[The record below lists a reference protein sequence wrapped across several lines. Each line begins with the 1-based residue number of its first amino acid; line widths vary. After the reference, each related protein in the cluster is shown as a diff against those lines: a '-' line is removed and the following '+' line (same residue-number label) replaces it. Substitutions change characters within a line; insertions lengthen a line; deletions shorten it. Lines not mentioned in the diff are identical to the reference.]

1 MIKIANKSIGNKQ
14 PCFIIAEAGVNH
26 NGDIDLAKK
35 LIDAAV
41 EAGVDA
47 VKFQTWITEDLVTKN
62 APKAN
67 YQLETTGGGESQF
80 EMIKK
85 LELSFE
91 EFKVLKKYCDKKNII
106 FLSTPDEE
114 KSVDFLQ
121 SIDVPAFKLSSGEL
135 TNFRMLKKIA
145 KQGKPI
151 ILSVGMSTISQ
162 IRESIQILEDYG
174 SNNIIILHCNVNY
187 PTENKDV
194 NLRVI
199 TTLKEEFNYPIG
211 FSDHTM
217 SVEVPVASVALG
229 AMVVEKHFTLDRNME
244 GPDHSS
250 SLEPNELKN
259 MVEMI
264 RSVEVALGSP
274 EKIITESE
282 MGNIGVMRKVIVA
295 SRDLKK
301 GKILDSSDIV
311 MKRAGEGLEPKHES
325 MILGMKLTTSLLKD
339 GAVTLEILENGI

>member
-1 MIKIANKSIGNKQ
+1 MIRIANKFIGKEQ
-14 PCFIIAEAGVNH
+14 SCFIIAEAGVNH
-26 NGDIDLAKK
+26 TGDISLAKK

-41 EAGVDA
+41 DAGVDA
-47 VKFQTWITEDLVTKN
+47 VKFQTWVTEDLVTKT

-67 YQLETTGGGESQF
+67 YQVETTGGEGSQF

-85 LELSFE
+85 LELPFESF
-91 EFKVLKKYCDKKNII
+91 KTLKKYCDDRNII

-121 SIDVPAFKLSSGEL
+121 SINVPAFKLSSGEL

-145 KQGKPI
+145 LQGKPI
-151 ILSVGMSTISQ
+151 IISTGMSTINQ
-162 IRESIQILEDYG
+162 IKESIVILEKNG
-174 SNNIIILHCNVNY
+174 SKEIIILHCNVNY

-199 TTLKEEFNYPIG
+199 QTLKEEFNYPIG

-229 AMVVEKHFTLDRNME
+229 ATVVEKHFTLDRNMD

-282 MGNIGVMRKVIVA
+282 KGNIGVMRKVIVA
-295 SRDLKK
+295 SHDLKK
-301 GKILDSSDIV
+301 GEILKSSDIA
-311 MKRAGEGLEPKHES
+311 MKRAGDGLEPKFES
-325 MILGMKLTTSLLKD
+325 KILGMKLIKSVSED
-339 GAVTLEILENGI
+339 ESVTLEMLENGI

>member
-1 MIKIANKSIGNKQ
+1 M
-14 PCFIIAEAGVNH
+14 
-26 NGDIDLAKK
+26 
-35 LIDAAV
+35 
-41 EAGVDA
+41 
-47 VKFQTWITEDLVTKN
+47 
-62 APKAN
+62 
-67 YQLETTGGGESQF
+67 
-80 EMIKK
+80 
-85 LELSFE
+85 
-91 EFKVLKKYCDKKNII
+91 
-106 FLSTPDEE
+106 
-114 KSVDFLQ
+114 
-121 SIDVPAFKLSSGEL
+121 
-135 TNFRMLKKIA
+135 
-145 KQGKPI
+145 
-151 ILSVGMSTISQ
+151 
-162 IRESIQILEDYG
+162 
-174 SNNIIILHCNVNY
+174 HCNVNY